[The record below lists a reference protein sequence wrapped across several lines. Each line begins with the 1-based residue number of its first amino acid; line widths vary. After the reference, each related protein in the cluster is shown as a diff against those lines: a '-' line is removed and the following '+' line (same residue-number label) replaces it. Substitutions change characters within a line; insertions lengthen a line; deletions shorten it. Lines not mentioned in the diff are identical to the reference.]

1 MAEIPEPPEGAER
14 PVIDAAAAAGPSSPE
29 LPTSDGATD
38 TAAEPARAEEPTTG
52 AAQRSAFRTRLANG
66 MLAVDAWVDTTV
78 YRVFRGSI
86 DGYRR
91 LSVAMRVFRVR
102 GIARVLVEV
111 LDEAFTFGVAG
122 TVLMLALAIPALE
135 IARTDWRKRVDYSV
149 TFLDRYGNEIGRR
162 GIVLN
167 DTVPLD
173 EFPDH
178 LIKAL
183 LATEDRRFFE
193 HFGIDVIGTSR
204 AVVANLRHQGVK
216 QGGSSL
222 SQQLAKNL
230 FLSNE
235 RSIERKIK
243 EAFLALWLETHMTK
257 REILK
262 LYLDRAY
269 MGGGMHGVTA
279 ASEFYF
285 GKSVRDIDMA
295 EAAMLAGLFKAPTK
309 YAPHVNL
316 PAARARA
323 NDVLSNMVAAG
334 FYTEGQ
340 VLAARRHPA
349 KPVDRSRTYS
359 PDYFLDYAFDEIQ
372 KIAPKEHTLIARTTI
387 DVGLQKKAEEA
398 VENALRQNGE
408 ELDITQ
414 AATVIMSPDGAVRA
428 MVGGRE
434 YGASQFNRAT
444 DAARQPG
451 SSFKPYVYLTALLAG
466 KTPTTMVTDQP
477 VCIGDWCPKNY
488 GGGYHGRVSLTEA
501 IARSLNSVPVQLA
514 QQVGRERVAAVARSI
529 GIDLPAK
536 PEWPFVIGA
545 VEVKMI
551 AHAAGYAAFANGG
564 YKVTAYPIE
573 TISSSSRGEV
583 LWERAKAMPPPQR
596 LFPAE
601 KVAEL
606 NSMLHHAV
614 EAGTGQRAKLDGVPA
629 GGKTGT
635 TQSSR
640 DAWFCGF
647 TGNYVGVVW
656 VGNDDYRPME
666 RVTGGMVPAPIWH
679 EIMAYAHQGIDLK
692 QAPGFPP
699 PKKPATGQPVAGL
712 AGTKATIGEAPA
724 APQADRPKPLS
735 AKAIGVIDAVSGRLR
750 AAPTLPPYRSGGE
763 AGAPAKSGA
772 LEAPAGG
779 VGTMTPIGG
788 ARGRLAGIVGSGG
801 AAAPLGE

>member
-1 MAEIPEPPEGAER
+1 MADTTPPPDGPETEAAPNADTPSSRRSFAER
-14 PVIDAAAAAGPSSPE
+14 AK
-29 LPTSDGATD
+29 
-38 TAAEPARAEEPTTG
+38 R
-52 AAQRSAFRTRLANG
+52 G
-66 MLAVDAWVDTTV
+66 MLAFDAWFNTAI
-78 YRVFRGSI
+78 YRVSHGSVE
-86 DGYRR
+86 GYRR
-91 LSVAMRVFRVR
+91 LSVAMRAFRLR
-102 GIARVLVEV
+102 GFSRGVVEIV
-111 LDEAFTFGVAG
+111 DEGLTFGVAG
-122 TVLMLALAIPALE
+122 LVLMLALAIPALE
-135 IARTDWRKRVDYSV
+135 IAKTDWRKNVDYSV
-149 TFLDRYGNEIGRR
+149 TFQDRYGNEIGRR

-167 DTVPLD
+167 DTVPLE

-193 HFGIDVIGTSR
+193 HFGIDVVGTTR
-204 AVVANLRHQGVK
+204 AVVANMRHQGVK

-230 FLSNE
+230 FLTNE

-285 GKSVRDIDMA
+285 GKSVRDIDLA
-295 EAAMLAGLFKAPTK
+295 EAAMLAGLFKAPSK
-309 YAPHVNL
+309 YAPHANL

-334 FYTEGQ
+334 FLTEGQ

-349 KPVDRSRTYS
+349 KPVDRTRTYS

-372 KIAPKEHTLIARTTI
+372 KLQPKDHTLIVRSTI
-387 DVGLQKKAEEA
+387 DIGLQKKAEEA
-398 VENALRQNGE
+398 IENALRQNGE
-408 ELDITQ
+408 ELDISQ
-414 AATVIMSPDGAVRA
+414 AAAVVLSPDGAVRA

-451 SSFKPYVYLTALLAG
+451 SSFKPYVYLAALLAG
-466 KTPTTMVTDQP
+466 KTPTSMVTDQP
-477 VCIGDWCPKNY
+477 VCISDWCPKNY
-488 GGGYHGRVSLTEA
+488 GGGYFGRVSMTEA

-514 QQVGRERVAAVARSI
+514 QQVGRERVAAVARSL
-529 GIDLPAK
+529 GLDLPVK

-551 AHAAGYAAFANGG
+551 NHAAGYAALANGG
-564 YKVTAYPIE
+564 YRVHSYPIE
-573 TISSSSRGEV
+573 RISTSRGEV
-583 LWERAKAMPPPQR
+583 LWEHAINGVPPIR
-596 LFPAE
+596 VVPAE
-601 KVAEL
+601 KIAEL
-606 NSMLHHAV
+606 GSMLHHAV

-647 TGNYVGVVW
+647 TGNYVGLVW

-666 RVTGGMVPAPIWH
+666 KVTGGMVPAPIWH
-679 EIMAYAHQGIDLK
+679 EIMTYAHQNIELK
-692 QAPGFPP
+692 QAPGM
-699 PKKPATGQPVAGL
+699 PAPRRAGAAVAGL
-712 AGTKATIGEAPA
+712 DKGGAKPGLSAPGPAPA
-724 APQADRPKPLS
+724 AERPQPLS
-735 AKAIGVIDAVSGRLR
+735 AKAVGAIDALSGRLK
-750 AAPTLPPYRSGGE
+750 AAPVLSAPPVSGEARPLRSGAVEG
-763 AGAPAKSGA
+763 
-772 LEAPAGG
+772 LR
-779 VGTMTPIGG
+779 PIGG
-788 ARGRLAGIVGSGG
+788 G
-801 AAAPLGE
+801 AFRVAAPSAGHGVWVVAE